1 MELPPSQTADYL
13 HYRQKVITALTD
25 LPQGNLLSEAIA
37 SGRDFLHL
45 VNPDQVSGVTKI
57 QVREGYG
64 SQDLNDELLNTQ
76 FQAYLE
82 TVINPQIQSGLL
94 SDRTES
100 GRYDDRKVRWSG
112 AGVAGGWD
120 RSQNIFTLEVGPT
133 SYPQCSLDI
142 ARSFLDSLKLMLRG
156 LTNYQDPYAY
166 FARGIGVAVIPLTT
180 DGNVYIGKR
189 LNASDYTGVLNF
201 VGGWAT
207 FSAIS
212 QNINFYQD
220 AQQELWEEMKIAMTL
235 NETNTRF
242 VGISGHP
249 ITGEVDL
256 VFVVQTEISDRHF
269 ESGHQSG
276 HWEEHSSL
284 VRISNKTEAENLL
297 EHGLLPEEKEPCSLM
312 FSSRLG
318 LEYLAKYHW

>member
-1 MELPPSQTADYL
+1 MELPLSQTADYL
-13 HYRQKVITALTD
+13 HYRQKVITALAD
-25 LPQGNLLSEAIA
+25 LHQGILLSEAIA

-166 FARGIGVAVIPLTT
+166 FARGIGVAVIPLTM
-180 DGNVYIGKR
+180 DGNVYIGRR

-269 ESGHQSG
+269 ESGH
-276 HWEEHSSL
+276 WEEHSSL
-284 VRISNKTEAENLL
+284 VRISNKTDAKNLL
-297 EHGLLPEEKEPCSLM
+297 EHGLLPEEKEPCNLM

>member
-1 MELPPSQTADYL
+1 MELPLSQTADYL
-13 HYRQKVITALTD
+13 HYRQKVITALAD

-45 VNPDQVSGVTKI
+45 INPDQVTGVTKI
-57 QVREGYG
+57 QVREGHS
-64 SQDLNDELLNTQ
+64 SQNLNDEPLNTQ

-100 GRYDDRKVRWSG
+100 GSYDDRKVRWSG
-112 AGVAGGWD
+112 AGVAGFWE
-120 RSQNIFTLEVGPT
+120 RSQDTFILEVSPT
-133 SYPQCSLDI
+133 SYPQCRLDI
-142 ARSFLDSLKLMLRG
+142 TRSSLDSLKLMLRG

-166 FARGIGVAVIPLTT
+166 FARGIGVAVIPLTM
-180 DGNVYIGKR
+180 DGNVYIGRR

-297 EHGLLPEEKEPCSLM
+297 EYGLLPEEKEPCNLM

>member
-57 QVREGYG
+57 QVREGHG
-64 SQDLNDELLNTQ
+64 SQNLNDEPLNTQ

-100 GRYDDRKVRWSG
+100 GSYDDRKVRWSG
-112 AGVAGGWD
+112 TGVAGGWD

-133 SYPQCSLDI
+133 SYPQCRLDI
-142 ARSFLDSLKLMLRG
+142 TRSSLESLKLMLRG
-156 LTNYQDPYAY
+156 LTNHQDPYAY

-180 DGNVYIGKR
+180 DGNVYIGRR

-220 AQQELWEEMKIAMTL
+220 AQQELWEEMKIVMTL
-235 NETNTRF
+235 NEANTRF

-284 VRISNKTEAENLL
+284 VRISNKTDAENLL
-297 EHGLLPEEKEPCSLM
+297 EHGLLPEEKEPCNLM